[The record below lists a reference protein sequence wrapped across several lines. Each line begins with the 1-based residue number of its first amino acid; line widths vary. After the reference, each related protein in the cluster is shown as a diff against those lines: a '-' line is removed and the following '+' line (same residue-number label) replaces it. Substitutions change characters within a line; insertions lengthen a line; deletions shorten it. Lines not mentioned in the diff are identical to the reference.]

1 MQCVLG
7 VLILLLLSQLKL
19 ANLHNCCRHDKTHVV
34 GRILPVEPT
43 TAAKEGTLFLFL
55 LEEGTL
61 FLFLF
66 EEGTLFLFLFEEGTL
81 FLFLLEG
88 GVRHSTRGRGA
99 KGRVQQFI
107 CDCSMQELV

>member
-66 EEGTLFLFLFEEGTL
+66 EEGTLFLFL
-81 FLFLLEG
+81 LEG